1 MIYWAVYIVRCANET
16 LYTGITTDVDRRI
29 GEHNG
34 SHDGGARYTR
44 ARRPVTLVYV
54 EILKSRSEAAKR
66 EFEIKRLSREEKEEL
81 ISASPL
87 SSPGS

>member
-1 MIYWAVYIVRCANET
+1 MSDWAVYILRCSDET
-16 LYTGITTDVDRRI
+16 LYTGITKDVERRI

-34 SHDGGARYTR
+34 RYHGGARYTS
-44 ARRPVTLVYV
+44 ARRPVTLVYL

-87 SSPGS
+87 TSPGS

>member
-1 MIYWAVYIVRCANET
+1 MSEWALYIVRCSDET
-16 LYTGITTDVDRRI
+16 LYTGITKDVDRRI

-34 SHDGGARYTR
+34 IYLRGARYTR
-44 ARRPVTLVYV
+44 ARRPVILVYQ

-87 SSPGS
+87 SFPGS